1 MAIFVTCLSAAAE
14 MPSPVSQA
22 WDTRIYGPTNSV
34 FHLAGISIRP
44 SGDAFAAWSVRPPVR
59 WLHDI
64 VVSRHDP
71 NGVLAWRR
79 HYEPEEDSSD
89 NDVALEIVAHGTNV
103 YVAGTSTSSN
113 GNQRVITLKY
123 RDDGEL
129 EWARYYGGAT
139 YIDRGSILAVD
150 GSGNAI
156 VAGET
161 VGTNGSLDVL
171 VVKYAPNGNLLW
183 TYSYDAPGHPSDH
196 AVGLK
201 LDAAGNIHLAGTSTG
216 GERGP
221 AIFTL
226 KLDAAGQELW
236 VTREES
242 GFNTG
247 LNANALALDS
257 AGNVI
262 TVGSDRAYAVTWKYD
277 ANGNREWTA
286 HYRAEEPASMRA
298 MRVQCDNQDNII
310 VGANLNGAGVN
321 DTVLLQYRPDGQQ
334 QWATRIANPT
344 STRHFQNMDVDA
356 AGSSYVLFSPASD
369 VELYKVAPNGAQLW
383 FTTYDSTNN
392 QIGFFS
398 DNAQFLEVTASED
411 IFLGVRSFY
420 YHESFSSLVKYTQQ
434 AQPDVVT
441 AVVTPPLQVVDPG
454 ANVVLTAELSGAGPV
469 SFQWRK
475 TGRAIP
481 GATGATLALTNVQV
495 ADRGDY
501 SVVVSN
507 SVGLTV
513 SSEARL
519 SVRAPP
525 QVVVAPDDAVAH
537 LGTDSAFMASV
548 SGNDFVTLQW
558 RHNGT
563 NVPGATNE
571 TLHLIDLSADDAGLY
586 DVVASTFG
594 GTGTSSAAGLRISS
608 VVRLVETTPHRSA
621 PSTWEYAPQLCVLP
635 TGEFLIAAR
644 SNRIFGSSIVL
655 HKHATNGA
663 ILWSAAFDSVEFTNA
678 EPAHLALDGSGN
690 IYLTGLSRQP
700 YLPVASAL
708 LKFSPDGQLLWSRL
722 QTGTNQWSNIHA
734 FAVDSDGNSIVGSLG
749 QFGTMVVRYNSAG
762 EMQWAL
768 NNPSLDDDTIA
779 LAIDSSG
786 NSYLGT
792 TIRAGHNEIRLRK
805 FDSAGATVWTRAYE
819 PGIHHRLGTIAV
831 DSVGHLIVAGIG
843 GPSDIQ
849 DGSMFVAKY
858 SPAGQKLW
866 ETRVG
871 SSWREIANIVSLAV
885 GPGDDI
891 TVSTESDD
899 DYEPG
904 EQSNLT
910 RVRSDG
916 QLMFHIP
923 ERQIYVSRPTQLAL
937 DSFGNAYV
945 TGFGGRPASGVDAV
959 TAKYDAH
966 GSRHWL
972 VYHSGPGGENWEY
985 GLAVGVDAAAD
996 VRVLTTEGFGSDTGA
1011 DFSVLHYRQR
1021 DPAGRFRLQLIP
1033 SAGGT
1038 FHLGTPNEELFR
1050 IEASTDLQDW
1060 SVVTESA
1067 AQELLQPGA
1076 TSFSGSPQRFFRLI
1090 LAE

>member
-1 MAIFVTCLSAAAE
+1 
-14 MPSPVSQA
+14 
-22 WDTRIYGPTNSV
+22 
-34 FHLAGISIRP
+34 
-44 SGDAFAAWSVRPPVR
+44 VR

-64 VVSRHDP
+64 IVSRHDP
-71 NGVLAWRR
+71 NGVLVWRT
-79 HYEPEEDSSD
+79 HYEPEEDPSA

-113 GNQRVITLKY
+113 GTQRVLTLKY

-129 EWARYYGGAT
+129 EWARYYGGIT
-139 YIDRGSILAVD
+139 YTDRGSILAVD
-150 GSGNAI
+150 GSGNVI
-156 VAGET
+156 VAGGT

-183 TYSYDAPGHPSDH
+183 TYSYDAPGHPSDNT
-196 AVGLK
+196 VGLK
-201 LDAAGNIHLAGTSTG
+201 VDGVGNIHLAGTSTG

-242 GFNTG
+242 SFNTG

-277 ANGNREWTA
+277 ADGNREWSA
-286 HYRAEEPASMRA
+286 YYRAEEPASMRA
-298 MRVQCDNQDNII
+298 MRVQCDSQDNLI

-321 DTVLLQYRPDGQQ
+321 DTVLLQYGPDGQQ
-334 QWATRIANPT
+334 QWATRIAKPAGT
-344 STRHFQNMDVDA
+344 LHFQNMDVDA
-356 AGSSYVLFSPASD
+356 TGSSYVLFSPASD

-383 FTTYDSTNN
+383 STTYDSTNN

-420 YHESFSSLVKYTQQ
+420 YHEAFSSLVKYTQQ
-434 AQPDVVT
+434 PQPGIVT

-454 ANVVLTAELSGAGPV
+454 TNVVLTAELSGTGPV

-481 GATGATLALTNVQV
+481 GATGATLALNDVQ
-495 ADRGDY
+495 ADQRGDY
-501 SVVVSN
+501 SVIVSN
-507 SVGLTV
+507 SVGVTV

-519 SVRAPP
+519 SVRTPP
-525 QVVVAPDDAVAH
+525 PVTVTPDEELGH
-537 LGTDSAFMASV
+537 LGADAAFVASV
-548 SGNDFVTLQW
+548 PGNDFVTLQW

-571 TLHLIDLSADDAGLY
+571 ILHLFNLSADDAGLY
-586 DVVASTFG
+586 DVVASTWG
-594 GTGTSSAAGLRISS
+594 KNSTSSAVGLRISS
-608 VVRLVETTPHRSA
+608 AVKLVETTPHRSA
-621 PSTWEYAPQLCVLP
+621 PSTWEYAPQLRVLP
-635 TGEFLIAAR
+635 TGEFLIAAQ
-644 SNRIFGSSIVL
+644 SNRVFGSSIVL

-663 ILWSAAFDSVEFTNA
+663 ILWSAAFDSAEFTNA
-678 EPAHLALDGSGN
+678 EPAHLALDGVGN

-708 LKFSPDGQLLWSRL
+708 LKFSPDGQLLWSRI
-722 QTGTNQWSNIHA
+722 QTRTNQWSNIHA

-762 EMQWAL
+762 EMQWAF

-779 LAIDSSG
+779 LAVDAYG

-792 TIRAGHNEIRLRK
+792 TIRAGHNEILLRK
-805 FDSAGATVWTRAYE
+805 FDSTGATAWTRTYE

-831 DSVGHLIVAGIG
+831 DSAGHLIVAGIG
-843 GPSDIQ
+843 GAPDIE
-849 DGSMFVAKY
+849 GSMFVAKY
-858 SPAGQKLW
+858 SPAGQRLW

-871 SSWREIANIVSLAV
+871 RSWQEIANIVSLAV

-910 RVRSDG
+910 RVGSNG

-985 GLAVGVDAAAD
+985 GLAVGVDSAAD
-996 VRVLTTEGFGSDTGA
+996 VRVLTTEGFGSDAGA

-1021 DPAGRFRLQLIP
+1021 DPAGAFRVQLIRDG
-1033 SAGGT
+1033 AGT
-1038 FHLGTPNEELFR
+1038 FHLGVPSGEPFQ
-1050 IEASTDLQDW
+1050 IEASTDLQNW
-1060 SVVTESA
+1060 NTLTE
-1067 AQELLQPGA
+1067 QGTQQLLQPGA
-1076 TSFSGSPQRFFRLI
+1076 TSFSGSPQRFFRLV